1 MWQIGRSAFGVAA
14 PPGIKRAMIEE
25 LNMDFEESPPD
36 ATAGLDRAQ
45 AVQQTLEDA
54 LLQILARL
62 VQRSDWMDAYIV
74 RLRDGAPRPKICFIY

>member
-1 MWQIGRSAFGVAA
+1 
-14 PPGIKRAMIEE
+14 MIED
-25 LNMDFEESPPD
+25 LNLDFEESPPE

-62 VQRSDWMDAYIV
+62 VQRAGWLDADIV